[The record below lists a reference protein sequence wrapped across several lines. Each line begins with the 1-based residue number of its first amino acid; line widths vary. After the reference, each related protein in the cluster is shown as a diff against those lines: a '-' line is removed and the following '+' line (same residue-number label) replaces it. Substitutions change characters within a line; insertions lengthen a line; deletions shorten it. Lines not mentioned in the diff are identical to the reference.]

1 MLKKIQ
7 RIKGLGVFND
17 YTPDEDTTEFGSKN
31 LIYGW
36 NYSGKTT
43 LSRLVSLLER
53 KSLPPDLPAFSF
65 SIDTDTGSITEAN
78 YAASTIVA
86 RVFNADFI
94 AENLNFAGSSFKPI
108 LLLGADSEKAQKEI
122 DDLEAQAKATRG
134 TSEKWTKASTANKK
148 AMDAAKTTASA
159 SVKTTIG
166 IVEAFGST
174 QLERQITLARLDLA
188 KFKLAETVVQ
198 EKLKLARAKE
208 EDKLPALPSVSLAT
222 KLDGILVEVPTL
234 LSKIPDLAHTIA
246 HLAQHPDIEDWISSG
261 LALHGDKTD
270 CEFCGGPLKSDR
282 LALLAA
288 HFSKDLMNHKQ
299 DLTNLKVKLA
309 GAELAYAA
317 PKDPE
322 VEPAYRVKLAKAI
335 ETLHAA
341 ITAYNQA
348 LNSAVRDLDNKSQ
361 TPFLAIK
368 QTPVPLG
375 LSKAV
380 NDSVKVVNAVIELN
394 NGAFKNFSSDKAD
407 AINELKLHFAQ
418 GFCVEKKIDGYEL
431 RQKRLA
437 RCATAHDDRAEKLA
451 SRVLEL
457 KAVISKSQLGR
468 EQINKRIHS
477 LLGENS
483 VHIDVAQIDGVER
496 FQLLRSNGKPA
507 KHLSEGEKTAIAF
520 SYFLTRLGELKKL
533 DEAII
538 YIDDPISSL
547 DSNHIFQV
555 NAIIKEAFFHQE
567 TAGGPWKTR
576 CKQIFLSTHNFEFF
590 SLMRELKPDNASAR
604 AYLVKRVSPSS
615 STLSDLPKSLIAY
628 SSEYHYLFSVLHEFN
643 MAPDKKDFRVLMML
657 PNAARRFLE
666 LYTYAKYP
674 DAKNG
679 TVDQRAD
686 KIFGE
691 VKSKRI
697 LKVLHHFSHANNIER
712 LAENNELMCDIEEAV
727 KELIAALEEH
737 DPMHMEG
744 LRSAMA
750 A

>member
-17 YTPDEDTTEFGSKN
+17 YTPGADTTEFSSKN

-65 SIDTDTGSITEAN
+65 SIDTDAGPVTESN
-78 YAASTIVA
+78 YAASPIVA

-94 AENLNFAGSSFKPI
+94 AENLNFAVSSFKPI

-122 DDLEAQAKATRG
+122 DGLEAQTKAIRA
-134 TSEKWTKASTANKK
+134 TSEKRTKAVAANKK
-148 AMDAAKTTASA
+148 AMDAAKTTSAASI
-159 SVKTTIG
+159 KTTIG
-166 IVEAFGST
+166 IVEAFGAT
-174 QLERQITLARLDLA
+174 QLERQISLARLDLA
-188 KFKLAETVVQ
+188 KFKLAESAVQ

-208 EDKLPALPSVSLAT
+208 EDKLPALPSVSLTT

-234 LSKIPDLAHTIA
+234 LSKIPDLAHTIE
-246 HLAQHPDIEDWISSG
+246 HLAQHPDIEDWISTG
-261 LALHGDKTD
+261 LALHNGKSD

-282 LALLAA
+282 LATLAA

-299 DLTNLKVKLA
+299 ALSNLKIKLA
-309 GAELAYAA
+309 GAELSYSA
-317 PKDPE
+317 PKDAE
-322 VEPAYRVKLAKAI
+322 VEPLYRAKFGTTI
-335 ETLHAA
+335 ETLQAA
-341 ITAYNQA
+341 IMAYNQA
-348 LNSAVRDLDNKSQ
+348 LNTAVQDLDKKSQ
-361 TPFLAIK
+361 SPFQAIA
-368 QTPVPLG
+368 QTPILPG
-375 LSKAV
+375 LTKAV
-380 NDSVKVVNAVIELN
+380 TDAVKVVNALIELN
-394 NGAFKNFSSDKAD
+394 NGAFKNFSSDKAA
-407 AINELKLHFAQ
+407 AISELKLHFAQ
-418 GFCVEKKIDGYEL
+418 AFCVERKIDGHEL

-437 RCATAHDDRAEKLA
+437 SCATAHDDRASKLA
-451 SRVLEL
+451 TRVLEL

-483 VHIDVAQIDGVER
+483 VHIDVTQIGGEER

-520 SYFLTRLGELKKL
+520 SYFLTRLGEIKKL

-567 TAGGPWKTR
+567 KPGGPWKTR

-590 SLMRELKPDNASAR
+590 SLMRELKHEKNTAR
-604 AYLVKRVSPSS
+604 QYLVKRVSPAA
-615 STLSDLPKSLIAY
+615 STLSDLPKSLSAY
-628 SSEYHYLFSVLHEFN
+628 PSEYHFLFSVLHEFHE
-643 MAPDKKDFRVLMML
+643 APDKKDFRVLMML

-674 DAKNG
+674 DSKGG

-686 KIFGE
+686 RIFGE

-712 LAENNELMCDIEEAV
+712 LAENSELMCDIEEAV

-744 LRSAMA
+744 LRSAIA
-750 A
+750 